1 MVDAACWLS
10 FAIAFGHCTV
20 VALTWALGANHT
32 PSRHHITSHH
42 RRAERRAPSEAE
54 GSFFTRHNSHRTS
67 LIGADLKL
75 SVRGAVWALHRPLT
89 ASLSIFR

>member
-42 RRAERRAPSEAE
+42 RRAERRAPSEDE
-54 GSFFTRHNSHRTS
+54 GSFFTRHNSRSDIAHR
-67 LIGADLKL
+67 
-75 SVRGAVWALHRPLT
+75 R
-89 ASLSIFR
+89 